1 MLQSLA
7 QSLVKSLGTTK
18 ETLLLLMMIGMEGE
32 EVRRG
37 WREEDGS
44 EIRGREMKKREEEK
58 VAVGDQM

>member
-1 MLQSLA
+1 
-7 QSLVKSLGTTK
+7 
-18 ETLLLLMMIGMEGE
+18 MMIGMEGE